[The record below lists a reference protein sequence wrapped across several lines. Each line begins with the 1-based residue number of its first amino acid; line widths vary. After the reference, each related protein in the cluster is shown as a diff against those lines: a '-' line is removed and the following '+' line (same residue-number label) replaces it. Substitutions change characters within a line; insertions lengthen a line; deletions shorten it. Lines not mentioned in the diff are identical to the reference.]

1 MSKKLVAYF
10 SCSGVTKS
18 VAELL
23 AKEYNATLYEI
34 KPKVPYTNA
43 DLDWTDEKARS
54 TIEMKDKKSRPEMA
68 DKNAGVE
75 NYDVILLCFPIWWYI
90 APTIVNTF
98 LESYNFKG
106 KKIVVFATSGSS
118 GFGETVKYLKGSVDA
133 STVIEEGKL
142 THGKV
147 SQAEVSKWAKSL
159 KI

>member
-23 AKEYNATLYEI
+23 SKEYNAILYEI
-34 KPKVPYTNA
+34 KPKVTYTNA
-43 DLDWTDEKARS
+43 DLDWRDNNARS
-54 TIEMKDKKSRPEMA
+54 TIEMKDKKYRPEIA

-90 APTIVNTF
+90 APTIINTF

-106 KKIVVFATSGSS
+106 KKIVLFATSGSS
-118 GFGETVKYLKGSVDA
+118 GFGETVKYLKGSVDS

-147 SQAEVSKWAKSL
+147 SQKEVSKWAKSL